1 MKETWEK
8 KAQELVQQIQKALD
22 ARDFQKALELNG
34 DLLSIAEQTG
44 QIDQATSSRLRMDL
58 VTEMIK
64 AIQHEPVREKVTLSL
79 PQDVLKGLRIAAA
92 ETSKEMSE
100 IVAEALRRELK
111 KYPHASGALRK
122 SE

>member
-1 MKETWEK
+1 MKETWER
-8 KAQELVQQIQKALD
+8 KAQELVQLIQKAIE

-44 QIDQATSSRLRMDL
+44 QIDQSTSRRLRMDL

-64 AIQHEPVREKVTLSL
+64 GIQHQPIREKVTLSL

-111 KYPHASGALRK
+111 KYPHASDALRK
-122 SE
+122 TD

>member
-1 MKETWEK
+1 VKETWEK
-8 KAQELVQQIQKALD
+8 KAQELVQQIQKAIE
-22 ARDFQKALELNG
+22 AQNFQKALELNG

-122 SE
+122 FE

>member
-1 MKETWEK
+1 VKETWEK
-8 KAQELVQQIQKALD
+8 KAQELVQQIQKAIE
-22 ARDFQKALELNG
+22 AQDFQKALELNG

-44 QIDQATSSRLRMDL
+44 QIDQSTSRRLRMDL

-64 AIQHEPVREKVTLSL
+64 SIQLQPIREKVTLSL
-79 PQDVLKGLRIAAA
+79 PQDVLRGLRIAAA

-111 KYPHASGALRK
+111 KYPHASDALRK
-122 SE
+122 TE

>member
-8 KAQELVQQIQKALD
+8 KAQELVEQIQKAIE

>member
-8 KAQELVQQIQKALD
+8 KAQELVQQIQKAIE
-22 ARDFQKALELNG
+22 AQDFQKALELNG

>member
-8 KAQELVQQIQKALD
+8 KAQELVQQIQKAIE
-22 ARDFQKALELNG
+22 AQNFQKALELNG

-122 SE
+122 FE

>member
-8 KAQELVQQIQKALD
+8 KAQELVQQIQKAIE
-22 ARDFQKALELNG
+22 AQNFQKALELNG

-79 PQDVLKGLRIAAA
+79 PQDVLKSLRIAAA

-122 SE
+122 FE